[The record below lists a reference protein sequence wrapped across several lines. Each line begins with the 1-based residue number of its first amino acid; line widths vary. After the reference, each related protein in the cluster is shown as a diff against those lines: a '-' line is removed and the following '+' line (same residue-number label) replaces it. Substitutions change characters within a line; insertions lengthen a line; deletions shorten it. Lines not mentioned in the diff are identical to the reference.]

1 MKYLITESQ
10 LDKAIFHYLDSQDFI
25 LIEKDDSVYFDNSGP
40 DGHAL
45 IRYDKK
51 DRECLIH
58 TNFVDEVR
66 TFFSLVRS
74 DCESAIGRW
83 VENTLQM
90 EVITTTRMPAGYD
103 WPLRIPRK

>member
-25 LIEKDDSVYFDNSGP
+25 LIEKNDSVYFDNSDP
-40 DGHAL
+40 DGRAR
-45 IRYDKK
+45 IRYDKE
-51 DRECLIH
+51 DGECLIH

-66 TFFSLVRS
+66 AFFSLVRA

-83 VENTLQM
+83 IENTLQM

>member
-25 LIEKDDSVYFDNSGP
+25 LIEKNDSVYFDNSDP
-40 DGHAL
+40 DGHAR
-45 IRYDKK
+45 IRYVEEDG
-51 DRECLIH
+51 ECLIH

-66 TFFSLVRS
+66 TFFSLVRA

-83 VENTLQM
+83 VEDTLQM
-90 EVITTTRMPAGYD
+90 EVTKTTRMVAGYD
-103 WPLRIPRK
+103 WLLKMPRK